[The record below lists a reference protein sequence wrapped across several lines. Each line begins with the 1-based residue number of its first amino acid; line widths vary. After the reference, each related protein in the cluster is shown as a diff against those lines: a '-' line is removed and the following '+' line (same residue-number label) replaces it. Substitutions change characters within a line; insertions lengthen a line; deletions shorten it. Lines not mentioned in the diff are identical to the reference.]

1 MEQIERGNVKLDD
14 TPALNQF
21 ILGALGAVPQ
31 VEGIAVT
38 DPRALNRRWNG
49 SSVEPLVED
58 WSGSPDIA
66 AWLEA
71 GASLTGPR
79 WQAPFWTST
88 IESTILLLDTPIR
101 VNGKFMG
108 LFSQAVTISDLSRHI
123 ASVGTETGVIPFILH
138 GRDHVL
144 AHPLLI
150 SWAPSVTDQDQPL
163 VTVEALGDPVLERI
177 WTPDHRELY
186 LLGGLTEASASGVAV
201 GDDYY
206 VFLYRD
212 IDLYGP
218 EPWTIG
224 AYVNSGTSD
233 VGEWLAEIV
242 RSALS
247 GSFTRSGTMEG
258 NEFERVIASVV
269 AGFAVLVLSVALA
282 AWLGARASRPVR
294 ALATAAR
301 SIEARGL
308 NAVAPLQR
316 SRVAEFDD
324 ANRSFNRM
332 VAGLKES
339 ELVRETL
346 GRFVPTDVAKTLLT
360 EGGELAPRQAQA
372 TVLFCDLE
380 GFTGLTENLGP
391 DGIVELLNEYF
402 EVMVEVLER
411 HRGVVTQFQGDAI
424 LATFNVPVP
433 DPDHAANALRAAIE
447 MQEATRRRAFA
458 GQRIGNRIGVN
469 TGPLVAGA
477 VGAKGRLS
485 YTVHGDAV
493 NLAAPA
499 RSAQQGARNPHP
511 GLRGDGGAGGRV
523 RSGPDGR
530 GRRPR
535 PDGARPDPCAP
546 QRGRLTTDEA
556 LGVGE
561 PERAVVVAL
570 DVVSALVHETM
581 VRRAEQDEIVKR
593 GLSTLGPVSEV
604 VAVQTLGGRAA
615 GETASAVSV
624 RERAAYRGWDAA
636 GAESQRAQDIAPCAR
651 PWCRPGR
658 VPAGAH
664 RRRGRHGSEG
674 RRRAGALE
682 LRRLDRR
689 LADYA
694 EAPLERAPHRGR
706 EVRLRQD
713 AAQGARTGSRGA
725 SLFPQLRGHRGARRR
740 P

>member
-1 MEQIERGNVKLDD
+1 MTDRPIRRQFPITAIAVVGLGALVALAVGVSLYLGLSSATENTRRLMAQRAESLVDGLEQRIASQLRPVVRQARWAVEQIERGNVKLDD
-14 TPALNQF
+14 TQALNQF

-31 VEGIAVT
+31 VEGIAIT
-38 DPRALNRRWNG
+38 DPRAQNRRWNG
-49 SSVEPLVED
+49 SAVEPLVED

-88 IESTILLLDTPIR
+88 IDSTILLLDTPIR
-101 VNGKFMG
+101 IDGKFMG

-201 GDDYY
+201 GADYY

-224 AYVNSGTSD
+224 AYVNTGTSD
-233 VGEWLAEIV
+233 LGKWLAEIV

-269 AGFAVLVLSVALA
+269 AGLAVLVLSVALA
-282 AWLGARASRPVR
+282 AWLGVRASRPIR

-301 SIEARGL
+301 SIETQGL
-308 NAVAPLQR
+308 DGIAPLPP

-346 GRFVPTDVAKTLLT
+346 GRFVPTDVARTLLT
-360 EGGELAPRQAQA
+360 EGGELSPQQSEA

-380 GFTGLTENLGP
+380 GFTGLTETLGP
-391 DGIVELLNEYF
+391 AGIVELLNEYF
-402 EVMVEVLER
+402 EVMVEILER

-433 DPDHAANALRAAIE
+433 DPAHAANALRAAME
-447 MQEATRRRAFA
+447 MQGATRHREFA

-469 TGPLVAGA
+469 TGRLVAGA

-493 NLAAPA
+493 NLAARLEA
-499 RSAQQGARNPHP
+499 LNKELGTRILVSGATAEQVEGFDLEPMGEVGVRGQTDRVRIHA
-511 GLRGDGGAGGRV
+511 LRGGDG
-523 RSGPDGR
+523 
-530 GRRPR
+530 
-535 PDGARPDPCAP
+535 
-546 QRGRLTTDEA
+546 
-556 LGVGE
+556 
-561 PERAVVVAL
+561 
-570 DVVSALVHETM
+570 
-581 VRRAEQDEIVKR
+581 
-593 GLSTLGPVSEV
+593 
-604 VAVQTLGGRAA
+604 
-615 GETASAVSV
+615 
-624 RERAAYRGWDAA
+624 
-636 GAESQRAQDIAPCAR
+636 
-651 PWCRPGR
+651 
-658 VPAGAH
+658 
-664 RRRGRHGSEG
+664 
-674 RRRAGALE
+674 
-682 LRRLDRR
+682 
-689 LADYA
+689 
-694 EAPLERAPHRGR
+694 
-706 EVRLRQD
+706 
-713 AAQGARTGSRGA
+713 
-725 SLFPQLRGHRGARRR
+725 
-740 P
+740 

>member
-1 MEQIERGNVKLDD
+1 MRIRASRLRYPITAVTVVGLGALVALAVGVSLYLGLSSATENTRRLMAQRSEALVDGLEQRIASQLQPVMRQARWAVEQIERGNVKLDD

-49 SSVEPLVED
+49 LSVEPLVED
-58 WSGSPDIA
+58 WSGRPEIA

-88 IESTILLLDTPIR
+88 LDSTILLLDTPVR
-101 VNGKFMG
+101 VNGKFKG

-123 ASVGTETGVIPFILH
+123 ATVGSETGVIPFILH

-186 LLGGLTEASASGVAV
+186 LLGGLTEANASGVAV

-224 AYVNSGTSD
+224 AYVNTGTSD
-233 VGEWLAEIV
+233 VGEWLAEIA

-269 AGFAVLVLSVALA
+269 AGLAVLVLSVTLA
-282 AWLGARASRPVR
+282 AWLGARASRPIR

-301 SIEARGL
+301 SVEARGL
-308 NAVAPLQR
+308 DGIAPLPP
-316 SRVAEFDD
+316 SRVTEFDD

-332 VAGLKES
+332 VAGLRES

-360 EGGELAPRQAQA
+360 EGGELAPEQSEA

-380 GFTGLTENLGP
+380 GFTALTETLGP

-402 EVMVEVLER
+402 GIMVEILER

-424 LATFNVPVP
+424 LATFNVPVR
-433 DPDHAANALRAAIE
+433 DPAHAANALRAAME
-447 MQEATRRRAFA
+447 MQDATRHREFA
-458 GQRIGNRIGVN
+458 GLRIGNRIGIN
-469 TGPLVAGA
+469 TGRLVAGA

-493 NLAAPA
+493 NLAARLEA
-499 RSAQQGARNPHP
+499 LNKELGTRILISAATAERVEGFALEPMGEVGVRGQTERVRIHA
-511 GLRGDGGAGGRV
+511 LRGG
-523 RSGPDGR
+523 
-530 GRRPR
+530 
-535 PDGARPDPCAP
+535 
-546 QRGRLTTDEA
+546 TD
-556 LGVGE
+556 
-561 PERAVVVAL
+561 
-570 DVVSALVHETM
+570 
-581 VRRAEQDEIVKR
+581 
-593 GLSTLGPVSEV
+593 
-604 VAVQTLGGRAA
+604 
-615 GETASAVSV
+615 
-624 RERAAYRGWDAA
+624 
-636 GAESQRAQDIAPCAR
+636 
-651 PWCRPGR
+651 
-658 VPAGAH
+658 
-664 RRRGRHGSEG
+664 
-674 RRRAGALE
+674 
-682 LRRLDRR
+682 
-689 LADYA
+689 
-694 EAPLERAPHRGR
+694 
-706 EVRLRQD
+706 
-713 AAQGARTGSRGA
+713 
-725 SLFPQLRGHRGARRR
+725 
-740 P
+740 

>member
-1 MEQIERGNVKLDD
+1 MRIRASRLRYPITAVTVVGLGALVALAVGVSLYLGLSSATENTRRLMAQRSEALVDGLEQRIASQLQPVMRQARWAVEQIERGNVKLDD

-58 WSGSPDIA
+58 WSGRPEIA

-88 IESTILLLDTPIR
+88 LDSTILLLDTPIR
-101 VNGKFMG
+101 VDGKFKG
-108 LFSQAVTISDLSRHI
+108 LFSQAVTISGLSRHI
-123 ASVGTETGVIPFILH
+123 ATVGSETGVIPFILH

-186 LLGGLTEASASGVAV
+186 LLGGLTEANASGVAV

-224 AYVNSGTSD
+224 AYVNTGTSD
-233 VGEWLAEIV
+233 TGEWIAEIA

-269 AGFAVLVLSVALA
+269 AGLAVLVLSVTLA
-282 AWLGARASRPVR
+282 AWLGARASRPIR

-308 NAVAPLQR
+308 DGIVPLPP
-316 SRVAEFDD
+316 SRVTEFDD

-332 VAGLKES
+332 VAGLRES

-346 GRFVPTDVAKTLLT
+346 GRFVPTDVAKSLLT
-360 EGGELAPRQAQA
+360 EGGELAPEQAQA

-380 GFTGLTENLGP
+380 GFTALTETLGP
-391 DGIVELLNEYF
+391 AGIVELLNEYF
-402 EVMVEVLER
+402 EVMVEILER

-433 DPDHAANALRAAIE
+433 DQAHAANALRAAIE
-447 MQEATRRRAFA
+447 MQDATRHREFS
-458 GQRIGNRIGVN
+458 GKRIGNRIGIN
-469 TGPLVAGA
+469 TGRLIAGA

-493 NLAAPA
+493 NLAARLEA
-499 RSAQQGARNPHP
+499 LNKELGTRILVSAATAEQVEGFDLEPM
-511 GLRGDGGAGGRV
+511 GEVGVRGQTERVRIHAIRGGA
-523 RSGPDGR
+523 D
-530 GRRPR
+530 
-535 PDGARPDPCAP
+535 
-546 QRGRLTTDEA
+546 
-556 LGVGE
+556 
-561 PERAVVVAL
+561 
-570 DVVSALVHETM
+570 
-581 VRRAEQDEIVKR
+581 
-593 GLSTLGPVSEV
+593 
-604 VAVQTLGGRAA
+604 
-615 GETASAVSV
+615 
-624 RERAAYRGWDAA
+624 
-636 GAESQRAQDIAPCAR
+636 
-651 PWCRPGR
+651 
-658 VPAGAH
+658 
-664 RRRGRHGSEG
+664 
-674 RRRAGALE
+674 
-682 LRRLDRR
+682 
-689 LADYA
+689 
-694 EAPLERAPHRGR
+694 
-706 EVRLRQD
+706 
-713 AAQGARTGSRGA
+713 
-725 SLFPQLRGHRGARRR
+725 
-740 P
+740 